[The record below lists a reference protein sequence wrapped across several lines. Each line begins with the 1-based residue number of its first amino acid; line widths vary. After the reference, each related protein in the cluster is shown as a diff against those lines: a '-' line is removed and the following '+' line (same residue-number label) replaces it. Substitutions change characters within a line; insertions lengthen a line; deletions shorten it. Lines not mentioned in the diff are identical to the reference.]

1 MKKATLLYLISLLII
16 VLPLFTACEK
26 VIELDLDTQEKELV
40 IDAHI
45 DWEKGATGQEQTIL
59 LSYTQPYY
67 SQEAPEGASGATVL
81 VADNQGNIFPFVE
94 HIAGTYKNV
103 NFTPAL
109 GRRYALMVQYQGK
122 EYVASDIL
130 KEVPQLTEDNIT
142 QSNDGGLTGDQIML
156 TLRFDANAG
165 ESNNFVLRIKASS
178 DGVTRIYGFNDR
190 YFPDGRFSTQILSR
204 SNKEEEKFKRGDT
217 VEITLFRVSETYMNF
232 VRILTNNTSNNGG
245 LFSIPN
251 RVNGNIVN
259 RANPKENPLGAFRVA
274 QYSKVT
280 YTIR

>member
-1 MKKATLLYLISLLII
+1 MKKATLFYSISFLIMAF
-16 VLPLFTACEK
+16 PLFTACEK

-45 DWEKGATGQEQTIL
+45 DWEKGTTGQEQTIL

-142 QSNDGGLTGDQIML
+142 QSNDGGFTRDQIML
-156 TLRFDANAG
+156 TLRFDANPN
-165 ESNNFVLRIKASS
+165 ERNNFVLRIKASS

-190 YFPDGRFSTQILSR
+190 YFPDGHFTTQILSR
-204 SNKEEEKFKRGDT
+204 SNKEEEKFKPGDT
-217 VEITLFRVSETYMNF
+217 VEITLFRVSETYMNYIR
-232 VRILTNNTSNNGG
+232 VLSNNASNNAG

-251 RVNGNIVN
+251 RVRGNIVN
-259 RANPKENPLGAFRVA
+259 RANPQKNPLGAFRVA

>member
-1 MKKATLLYLISLLII
+1 MKKANLLYSISFLIM
-16 VLPLFTACEK
+16 VFFLFTACEK

-67 SQEAPEGASGATVL
+67 SQEAPESASGATVL
-81 VADNQGNIFPFVE
+81 VTDNQGNIFPFVE

-109 GRRYALMVQYQGK
+109 GRRYALIVQYQGK

-142 QSNDGGLTGDQIML
+142 QSNDGGFTRNEIML
-156 TLRFDANAG
+156 TLRFDANPN
-165 ESNNFVLRIKASS
+165 ERNNFVLRIKASS

-190 YFPDGRFSTQILSR
+190 YFPDGRFSSKILSR
-204 SNKEEEKFKRGDT
+204 SNKEEEKFKPGDT
-217 VEITLFRVSETYMNF
+217 VEITLFRVSETYMNYIR
-232 VRILTNNTSNNGG
+232 VLSNNASNNAG

-251 RVNGNIVN
+251 RVRGNIIN
-259 RANPKENPLGAFRVA
+259 RANPQENPLGAFRVA

>member
-1 MKKATLLYLISLLII
+1 MKKATLLYSISFLIMAF
-16 VLPLFTACEK
+16 PLFTACEK

-109 GRRYALMVQYQGK
+109 GRRYALIVQYQGK

-130 KEVPQLTEDNIT
+130 KEVPQLTEDIT
-142 QSNDGGLTGDQIML
+142 QSNDGGFTGDQIML
-156 TLRFDANAG
+156 TLRFDANPN
-165 ESNNFVLRIKASS
+165 ERNNFVLRIKASS

-190 YFPDGRFSTQILSR
+190 YFPDGRFSSKILSR
-204 SNKEEEKFKRGDT
+204 SNKEEEKFKPGDT
-217 VEITLFRVSETYMNF
+217 VEITLFRVSETYMNYIR
-232 VRILTNNTSNNGG
+232 VLSNNTSNNAG

-251 RVNGNIVN
+251 RVRGNIVN
-259 RANPKENPLGAFRVA
+259 RANPQENPLGAFRVA
-274 QYSKVT
+274 QYSKIIYV
-280 YTIR
+280 IK

>member
-1 MKKATLLYLISLLII
+1 MKKANLLYSISFLIM
-16 VLPLFTACEK
+16 VFFLFTACEK

-67 SQEAPEGASGATVL
+67 SQEAPESASGATVL
-81 VADNQGNIFPFVE
+81 VTDNQGNIFPFVE
-94 HIAGTYKNV
+94 HIAGTYKNL
-103 NFTPAL
+103 NFTPTL

-142 QSNDGGLTGDQIML
+142 QSNDGGFTRNEIML

-165 ESNNFVLRIKASS
+165 ETNNFVLRIKASS
-178 DGVTRIYGFNDR
+178 DGVTRLYGFNDR
-190 YFPDGRFSTQILSR
+190 YFPDGHFTTQILSL
-204 SNKEEEKFKRGDT
+204 SSKEEEKFKPGDT
-217 VEITLFRVSETYMNF
+217 VEITLFRVSETYMNYIR
-232 VRILTNNTSNNGG
+232 VLSNNTSNNAG

-251 RVNGNIVN
+251 RVRGNIVN
-259 RANPKENPLGAFRVA
+259 RANPQENPLGAFRVA

>member
-1 MKKATLLYLISLLII
+1 MKKATLLYSISFLIMAF
-16 VLPLFTACEK
+16 PLFTACEK

-45 DWEKGATGQEQTIL
+45 DWEKGATGQEQTIQ

-67 SQEAPEGASGATVL
+67 SQEAPESASGATVL

-142 QSNDGGLTGDQIML
+142 QSNDGGFTRDQIML
-156 TLRFDANAG
+156 TLRFDANPN
-165 ESNNFVLRIKASS
+165 ERNNFVLRIKASS
-178 DGVTRIYGFNDR
+178 DGVTRLYGFNDR
-190 YFPDGRFSTQILSR
+190 YFPDGHFTTQILSL
-204 SNKEEEKFKRGDT
+204 SSKEEEKFKPGDT
-217 VEITLFRVSETYMNF
+217 VEITLFRVSETYMNYIR
-232 VRILTNNTSNNGG
+232 VLSNNTSNNAG

-251 RVNGNIVN
+251 RVRGNIVN
-259 RANPKENPLGAFRVA
+259 RANPQENPLGAFRVA

>member
-1 MKKATLLYLISLLII
+1 M
-16 VLPLFTACEK
+16 VFFLFTACEK

-45 DWEKGATGQEQTIL
+45 DWEKGTTGQEQTIL

-67 SQEAPEGASGATVL
+67 SQEAPESASGATVL

-94 HIAGTYKNV
+94 HIAGTYKND
-103 NFTPAL
+103 NFTPTL

-142 QSNDGGLTGDQIML
+142 QSNDGGFTRNEIML

-165 ESNNFVLRIKASS
+165 ETNNFVLRIKASS

-190 YFPDGRFSTQILSR
+190 YFPDGRFSIKILSR
-204 SNKEEEKFKRGDT
+204 SNKEEEKFKPGDT
-217 VEITLFRVSETYMNF
+217 VEITLFRVSETYMNYIR
-232 VRILTNNTSNNGG
+232 VLSNNTSNNAG

-251 RVNGNIVN
+251 RVRGNIVN
-259 RANPKENPLGAFRVA
+259 RANPQENPLGAFRVA
-274 QYSKVT
+274 QYSKIT
-280 YTIR
+280 YVIK

>member
-1 MKKATLLYLISLLII
+1 MKKANLLYSISFLIM
-16 VLPLFTACEK
+16 VFFLFTACEK

-67 SQEAPEGASGATVL
+67 SQEAPESASGATVL
-81 VADNQGNIFPFVE
+81 VTDNQGNIFPFVE

-142 QSNDGGLTGDQIML
+142 QSNDGGFTRNEIML

-165 ESNNFVLRIKASS
+165 ETNNFVLRIKASS
-178 DGVTRIYGFNDR
+178 DGVTRLYGFNDR
-190 YFPDGRFSTQILSR
+190 YFPDGRFSSKILSR
-204 SNKEEEKFKRGDT
+204 SNKEEEKFKPGDT
-217 VEITLFRVSETYMNF
+217 VEITLFRVSETYMNYIR
-232 VRILTNNTSNNGG
+232 VLSNNASNNAG

-251 RVNGNIVN
+251 RVRGNIVN
-259 RANPKENPLGAFRVA
+259 RANPQENPLGAFRVA

>member
-1 MKKATLLYLISLLII
+1 M
-16 VLPLFTACEK
+16 VFFLFTACEK

-45 DWEKGATGQEQTIL
+45 DWEKGTTGQEQTIL

-67 SQEAPEGASGATVL
+67 SQEAPESASGATVL

-94 HIAGTYKNV
+94 HIAGTYKND
-103 NFTPAL
+103 NFTPTL

-142 QSNDGGLTGDQIML
+142 QSNDGGFTRNEIML

-165 ESNNFVLRIKASS
+165 ETNNFVLRIKASS
-178 DGVTRIYGFNDR
+178 DGVTRLYGFNDR
-190 YFPDGRFSTQILSR
+190 YFPDGHFTTQILSL
-204 SNKEEEKFKRGDT
+204 SSKEEEKFKPGDT
-217 VEITLFRVSETYMNF
+217 VEITLFRVSETYMNYIR
-232 VRILTNNTSNNGG
+232 VLSNNASNNAG

-251 RVNGNIVN
+251 RVRGNIVN
-259 RANPKENPLGAFRVA
+259 RANPQENPLGAFRVA